1 MTADRA
7 QRPDRRLRLVAGLTG
22 LALLA
27 GCAAGSPPEGS
38 PPTEADEA
46 ATQEAPPS
54 RSAPRVSTE
63 LAQTPFGR
71 SIAQAV
77 RSSPDRTAAGA
88 RVQEAEAT
96 LQAES
101 GAFLPQVSLGAE
113 ATTTLAGTSQATP
126 LLRVRQLI
134 FDGGASAG
142 RRSAAQARVIQ
153 SQSDRLSTLASTT
166 YETVETYHDLR
177 AARQRLDLAR
187 RNQTTHQRF
196 LEQVEDRAAAG
207 AGAGPDV
214 LTARSRLANATTRA
228 VEAQARVDRAES
240 AYQRA
245 FGAAPPGRI
254 GAPPTAPRLPAGND
268 EQIIAASPRLRSLQ
282 AAVKAAEADLAT
294 ARAGRRPAISIG
306 ATGRRGAGD
315 RRVDGAL
322 SLEIDY
328 DLGTQ
333 GRQAAAIRAAD
344 ARLQAL
350 IADRDSLTRDIAR
363 ALADLRADQ
372 RAGAARLAAARDA
385 VRANEDSVEAAR
397 EQFSIGRQSLAG
409 LLDAQR
415 DLFEASE
422 SLISAERE
430 LALTGYAALSLTG
443 DILDAFGIDPG
454 NGLVAHVAE

>member
-1 MTADRA
+1 MTVDRA
-7 QRPDRRLRLVAGLTG
+7 NSPDRRVRLIAALAGI
-22 LALLA
+22 ALMA
-27 GCAAGSPPEGS
+27 GCAANPAPEDAS
-38 PPTEADEA
+38 A
-46 ATQEAPPS
+46 APAEDSAEAP
-54 RSAPRVSTE
+54 RNAPRVSAE

-71 SIAQAV
+71 AIAQAV
-77 RSSPDRTAAGA
+77 RTSPDRTAAGA
-88 RVQEAEAT
+88 RVQEAEAD

-134 FDGGASAG
+134 YDGGASAG
-142 RRSAAQARVIQ
+142 RRSAAQARVVQ

-177 AARQRLDLAR
+177 SARQRLDLAR
-187 RNQTTHQRF
+187 RNEATHRRF

-228 VEAQARVDRAES
+228 VEAQARVDRAIS

-245 FGAAPPGRI
+245 FGEAPPASI
-254 GAPPTAPRLPAGND
+254 GAAPTAPRLPEGSDA
-268 EQIIAASPRLRSLQ
+268 EIIDASPRLRSLQ
-282 AAVKAAEADLAT
+282 ASITAAEADLAT
-294 ARAGRRPAISIG
+294 ARAGRRPAVSLG
-306 ATGRRGAGD
+306 ATGRRGVGE
-315 RRVDGAL
+315 RRVDGSL
-322 SLEIDY
+322 SLEVDY

-333 GRQAAAIRAAD
+333 GRQAAAIRAAE
-344 ARLQAL
+344 ARLQTLEAE
-350 IADRDSLTRDIAR
+350 RDSLTRDIAS

-372 RAGAARLAAARDA
+372 RAGAARLSAARDA
-385 VRANEDSVEAAR
+385 VRANEESVEAAR

-422 SLISAERE
+422 SLIAAERE

-443 DILDAFGIDPG
+443 DILDAFGIDPRATR
-454 NGLVAHVAE
+454 VEHVGQ